1 MEAIATTRAHLVSL
15 RRRMQRY
22 ADALHKRRHPWNVSV
37 YEALDELVELTSG
50 DNHACTRARI
60 SSAGLAN
67 LDMQGLSNA
76 NKILTQA
83 YDLGDAG

>member
-1 MEAIATTRAHLVSL
+1 M
-15 RRRMQRY
+15 
-22 ADALHKRRHPWNVSV
+22 SV

-83 YDLGDAG
+83 YDLGMLDKDRPANPWRRCR